1 MSAWDATAFE
11 AKDNLLRTV
20 QAEAEGMFALV
31 GEPGAWTAPTACAG
45 WQSRDVVGHLIDTT
59 EAYFVSFDAA
69 RGTGAAPDPLGV
81 RIMAQKVNEGAT
93 ALRSQSQEDATDRL
107 RGDFAKMMD
116 IFHALGP
123 DEWSG
128 LIVPHKYMGP
138 LPAFFYP
145 VFQLMDFGVHS
156 WDIRQGTGLA
166 HGLAG
171 ETADL
176 LAPFM
181 FVLWQATV
189 DQVPGEPYEL
199 GVRVL
204 GLADY
209 RVGIGAEGL
218 TYSAGDVSDL
228 PATLEFD
235 PGSLVLTAFGRV
247 NGGTVRGDHRLA
259 DRFLN
264 QFFRI

>member
-1 MSAWDATAFE
+1 MSAWDATTFE
-11 AKDNLLRTV
+11 AKDNLLRAV
-20 QAEAEGMFALV
+20 EAEADGMFALV
-31 GEPGAWTAPTACAG
+31 DQPGAWTAPTACPG
-45 WQSRDVVGHLIDTT
+45 WQSRDVIGHLIDTT
-59 EAYFVSFDAA
+59 EGYFVSFDAA
-69 RGTGAAPDPLGV
+69 RGAGTAAEPLGV
-81 RIMAQKVNEGAT
+81 RVMQQKINEGAIT
-93 ALRSQSQEDATDRL
+93 LRSSTQQEAIERL

-116 IFHALGP
+116 IFQGLGP
-123 DEWSG
+123 EEWGG

-145 VFQLMDFGVHS
+145 VFQLMDYGVHS
-156 WDIRQGTGLA
+156 WDIRQGTGRA
-166 HGLAG
+166 HGLSG

-189 DQVPGEPYEL
+189 NEAPGERYEI

-204 GLADY
+204 GREDY
-209 RVGIGAEGL
+209 RVAVGADGL
-218 TYSAGDVSDL
+218 TYSTANLSDL
-228 PATLEFD
+228 PATIDFD

-247 NGGTVRGDHRLA
+247 NGGTVRGDRELA
-259 DRFLN
+259 ERFLN

>member
-1 MSAWDATAFE
+1 MSAWDATTFE
-11 AKDNLLRTV
+11 AKDNLLRVV
-20 QAEAEGMFALV
+20 QNEAEGMFDLV
-31 GEPGAWTAPTACAG
+31 EQPGAWTGPTACAG
-45 WQSRDVVGHLIDTT
+45 WQARDVIGHLIDTT
-59 EAYFVSFDAA
+59 EAYFTSFDAA
-69 RGTGAAPDPLGV
+69 RGTGSAAEPLGV
-81 RIMAQKVNEGAT
+81 RVMQERVDQGAT
-93 ALRSQSQEDATDRL
+93 AFRSATREEAMQRL
-107 RGDFAKMMD
+107 RGDFAKMME
-116 IFHALGP
+116 IFAGLGP
-123 DEWSG
+123 DEWAG
-128 LIVPHKYMGP
+128 LVVPHKYMGP

-145 VFQLMDFGVHS
+145 VFQLMDYGVHS
-156 WDIRQGTGLA
+156 WDIRQGTGRA
-166 HGLAG
+166 HGLSG

-189 DQVPGEPYEL
+189 NEAPGERYEL

-209 RVGIGAEGL
+209 RVEIGAEGL
-218 TYSAGDVSDL
+218 TYSTGDVSDL
-228 PATLEFD
+228 AATIEFD

-247 NGGTVRGDHRLA
+247 NGGTVRGDRELA